1 MSQHDDGFTL
11 IETLAALMILALAAA
26 AFYRAME
33 TGTQGAR
40 LAHREARA
48 LVLAQSR
55 LDEAVAVGPNSSS
68 LLPSGQTSDG
78 LTWTT
83 TFAEM
88 TVGVTRVD
96 VRVSWR
102 DGPARGEREI
112 ALTTLIPVRRP

>member
-11 IETLAALMILALAAA
+11 IETLAALMILALAAGV
-26 AFYRAME
+26 FYRAME
-33 TGTQGAR
+33 TGIQGAR
-40 LAHREARA
+40 LAHREASA

-55 LDEAVAVGPNSSS
+55 IDEAVVVGPNSSS

-88 TVGVTRVD
+88 KAGVTRVD

-112 ALTTLIPVRRP
+112 VLTTLIPVKRP